1 MRLIST
7 LAILLIG
14 LAVWPAHAQ
23 DAVTKRVQFAAGQ
36 SGATMSGR
44 IKGYESVHY
53 LLGAMAGQRMTVEM
67 TASSGAAYFNI
78 FAPGDRPGE
87 STALFIGTT
96 GGSRFEGILP
106 ASGDYLVQVFLV
118 RSAARRDETADYD
131 LTFRIA
137 SP

>member
-7 LAILLIG
+7 LAVLLIG

-23 DAVTKRVQFAAGQ
+23 EAVTKRVQFAAGQ

-53 LLGAMAGQRMTVEM
+53 LLGAMAGQRMTVEL
-67 TASSGAAYFNI
+67 TASSASAYFNI

-96 GGSRFEGILP
+96 SGSRLDRK
-106 ASGDYLVQVFLV
+106 SVV
-118 RSAARRDETADYD
+118 
-131 LTFRIA
+131 
-137 SP
+137 

>member
-7 LAILLIG
+7 LAVLLIG
-14 LAVWPAHAQ
+14 LAAWPAAAQ
-23 DAVTKRVQFAAGQ
+23 EAVTKRVQFSAGQ

-53 LLGAMAGQRMTVEM
+53 LLGAAAGQRMTVEM
-67 TASSGAAYFNI
+67 KASSTSAYFNI
-78 FAPGDRPGE
+78 FAPGDLPGE
-87 STALFIGTT
+87 SAAMFIGATS
-96 GGSRFEGILP
+96 GQRFEGVLP

-118 RSAARRDETADYD
+118 RSAARRNETADYD